1 MTVLDQRRREF
12 LKLSAAAG
20 SALVAGAAVGSAHAR
35 GRADAI
41 VRYAVHP
48 TIGIARVG
56 NSRQDFYIAPELPG
70 EIPHPPGG
78 FKDATGAI
86 KRQATRFRVYGYDA
100 RGRVVREITAD
111 DAEIVWSVHVANRKA
126 AWYDFETALDIPTAV
141 PTPLRNATFQGDDRS
156 ELAIDPGPRTIAGR
170 NTSNVRFD
178 GGSFL
183 GQPIFLGELRTDE
196 AGRLLFLSGYGHAYN
211 PTGVNVTTFAN
222 NDGWCDD
229 IADGPVRATVKID
242 GQSIVADPAWVV
254 AAPPNFGPSIRAGF
268 TTMYDVVEQVMIER
282 RFLRPHWRRWRG
294 RVSFTADI
302 LPLFLRIADM
312 QWVNEG
318 VFEDFGF
325 GARFDLSDPEFL
337 LRLADPSPR
346 NRAFR
351 TAWFRAFRNPAY
363 RRMQPYRLPPMYGDA
378 VALPAVS
385 PRQWLAPLDTQ
396 YENLRRW
403 ARGHFTDDFDP
414 SAPVAQELSAL
425 PVGHQAAA
433 LDRAALEPVLG
444 GPFHPGTEITWILR
458 IASLYSGP
466 FRLKAAPPG
475 QSTQQDWGEELTPE
489 VALSS
494 DGPLSLSGPG
504 DITRW
509 MATPWMT
516 DTASCR
522 SGYQPEINPFLPT
535 FWPARVPNHVL
546 TEALYN
552 QTIDPQLSV
561 ELRKQAFATR
571 EDWLRFITRPDY
583 VELLDLMIKNWPK
596 LGFIVRKPGPG
607 DDISPEVVKVE
618 TELGFLPDKPTVDV
632 RASEWA
638 EVSLNKRRPVLNRL
652 PPTHE

>member
-1 MTVLDQRRREF
+1 MTDFEPRRREF
-12 LKLSAAAG
+12 LKLSAAAA
-20 SALVAGAAVGSAHAR
+20 SALVAGAASRPVNAHS
-35 GRADAI
+35 RADAI

-56 NSRQDFYIAPELPG
+56 NSKHEFYLAPELPG
-70 EIPHPPGG
+70 EIPSPPGG

-100 RGRVVREITAD
+100 WGRVVSEITAD
-111 DAEIVWSVHVANRKA
+111 EAEIVWSVHVANRKA
-126 AWYDFETALDIPTAV
+126 AWYEFQTALDIPSAV
-141 PTPLRNATFQGDDRS
+141 PTPLRNATYQGAARE
-156 ELAIDPGPRTIAGR
+156 ELVIDPGPRTIAGR
-170 NTSNVRFD
+170 NQSNVRFD

-183 GQPIFLGELRTDE
+183 GQPVFLGELRTDN
-196 AGRLLFLSGYGHAYN
+196 AGRLLFLSGHGDAYN

-229 IADGPVRATVKID
+229 IADGPVRATVTID
-242 GQSIVADPAWVV
+242 GRSIEAKPAWVV
-254 AAPPNFGPSIRAGF
+254 AAPPNFGPSIRAAF
-268 TTMYDVVEQVMIER
+268 TTMHDVVEQVMIESR
-282 RFLRPHWRRWRG
+282 LLRPYWRRRG

-302 LPLFLRIADM
+302 LPLFLRLADM

-318 VFEDFGF
+318 MFEDFGF
-325 GARFDLSDPEFL
+325 GAPFDLSDPEFL
-337 LRLADPSPR
+337 LRLADPSPL

-351 TAWFRAFRNPAY
+351 TAWFKAFRNPAY
-363 RRMQPYRLPPMYGDA
+363 RRMQPDKLPPMYGDA

-385 PRQWLAPLDTQ
+385 PRQWLAPLETQ
-396 YENLRRW
+396 YDALKRW
-403 ARGHFTDDFDP
+403 ARGRFIDDFDP
-414 SAPVAQELSAL
+414 FAPVPQELSAL
-425 PVGHQAAA
+425 PARHQAVA

-458 IASLYSGP
+458 TASLYDGL

-475 QSTQQDWGEELTPE
+475 QPTQQDWGEQLTPQ

-535 FWPARVPNHVL
+535 FWPARVPNHIL
-546 TEALYN
+546 TEAAYN
-552 QTIDPQLSV
+552 QTIDPQLPRQV
-561 ELRKQAFATR
+561 REEAFATR
-571 EDWLRFITRPDY
+571 EDWLRFITRPNY
-583 VELLDLMIKNWPK
+583 VESLDLMIQNWPK
-596 LGFIVRKPGPG
+596 LGFVTRKPGPG
-607 DDISPEVVKVE
+607 EGIGPEVVKVE
-618 TELGFLPDKPTVDV
+618 TELGFLPEEPIVDV
-632 RASEWA
+632 HASEWA
-638 EVSLNKRRPVLNRL
+638 EVSLHKRWPILDRPPSGAND
-652 PPTHE
+652 